1 LPLYNEQGSLL
12 GYINLP
18 YFSRQ
23 DELKREISTFLV
35 TFLNIYILLLLF
47 GVFVTILISNYITA
61 PLSMLAGKMSRLRLG
76 IVNEKITWYHDD
88 EIGQLVSEYNRMID
102 ELARSAEML
111 ARSERESA
119 WREMARQV
127 AHEIKNPL
135 TPMKLSAQH
144 LQKAWVENAPDMG
157 ERLNRFTR
165 TLIEQIDTLSA
176 IASDFSSFAKMPVV
190 VNERINLEE
199 LINFV
204 LSMYKDTS
212 EITYDFQSEIQ
223 DSHLVADRA
232 LLIRI
237 FTNLLNNA
245 VQAIGEKPGGRI
257 TLRLFIE
264 SELFV
269 VTVNDNGSGIS
280 FERAAKIFQPDF
292 TTKTGGMGLGLAIV
306 KGIITSMKGEIS
318 FTSAEDIGTTFI
330 IKIPTDVT
338 HN

>member
-1 LPLYNEQGSLL
+1 
-12 GYINLP
+12 
-18 YFSRQ
+18 
-23 DELKREISTFLV
+23 
-35 TFLNIYILLLLF
+35 
-47 GVFVTILISNYITA
+47 
-61 PLSMLAGKMSRLRLG
+61 
-76 IVNEKITWYHDD
+76 
-88 EIGQLVSEYNRMID
+88 
-102 ELARSAEML
+102 
-111 ARSERESA
+111 
-119 WREMARQV
+119 
-127 AHEIKNPL
+127 
-135 TPMKLSAQH
+135 
-144 LQKAWVENAPDMG
+144 
-157 ERLNRFTR
+157 
-165 TLIEQIDTLSA
+165 
-176 IASDFSSFAKMPVV
+176 VV

-223 DSHLVADRA
+223 DPHLVADRA

-257 TLRLFIE
+257 TLRLFME